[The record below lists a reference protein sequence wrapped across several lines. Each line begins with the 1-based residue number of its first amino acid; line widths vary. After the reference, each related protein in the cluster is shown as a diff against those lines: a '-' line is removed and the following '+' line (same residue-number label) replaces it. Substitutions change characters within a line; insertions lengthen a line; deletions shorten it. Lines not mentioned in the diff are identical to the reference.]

1 MADSAAEMG
10 AVVPAAGAS
19 EAAMRFR
26 LDRRVGAEAA
36 WGFSKGKAF
45 LSVVR
50 QARGRKLNF
59 HLRVVKVTIA

>member
-1 MADSAAEMG
+1 
-10 AVVPAAGAS
+10 
-19 EAAMRFR
+19 MRSR

-50 QARGRKLNF
+50 QARGRKLTF
-59 HLRVVKVTIA
+59 HLRVGKVTIA